1 MKRGLFTGA
10 LVGGLCV
17 QAQAAWLQIC
27 PADNIVAPGRPQ
39 VQITRPEN
47 TALLASITD
56 KPASAGCQQLELA
69 VSANDVLG
77 LLPITAQLS
86 AELTPWL
93 SLSGK
98 TQGTR
103 FLFGEVTAG
112 QPARTHAAAPQPLP
126 LRSNLLDSLN
136 ATTFGAEKRA
146 RVTRANGQLSMQC
159 TPGTKP
165 AGLVLSANAYQP
177 RARTQ
182 LQISGSGSGRFEIVT
197 VNAEQAAIESGSR
210 LGYFSAQRLAR
221 TQVYDLSTRRHW
233 QDWQGWRHWTL
244 ACPADSA
251 QLQLNALELIPQTVA
266 TPARA
271 AWIWR
276 AGEWQDQTD
285 AVLRRA
291 NKYAL
296 RTLYI
301 TIPLKAGTVQNPER
315 LAAFI
320 RRAGAAGID
329 VWAVDGDPNM
339 VQLQERPATLERAR
353 AYARFNRTM
362 PPEARLKGVQFD
374 VEPYLLAGYE
384 LATDAWEQRY
394 AELVKA
400 LHASDPDIAQGRL
413 ALEMVVPFWWSDK
426 PDLLDAMAS
435 WVTGLVVMDYRTDA
449 SEIYR
454 FAVPFLDW
462 GERHGKTVH
471 IALEAGPIAPETRYR
486 YEQAPQGE
494 LWQVQLGEQHFLLM
508 LRSARPNPLG
518 AAFRLVSSY
527 EISGRA
533 TTFHGDT
540 ARLLR
545 QLPELESIF
554 SAWPGF
560 GGMALHELR

>member
-1 MKRGLFTGA
+1 MKRGRFNGA
-10 LVGGLCV
+10 LVAGLCM

-27 PADNIVAPGRPQ
+27 PADHTTAPGRPQ
-39 VQITRPEN
+39 AQITRPDT

-56 KPASAGCQQLELA
+56 TPASAGCQQLELA
-69 VSANDVLG
+69 VSANDVVG

-98 TQGTR
+98 TQGSR
-103 FLFGEVTAG
+103 FLFGEVTSG
-112 QPARTHAAAPQPLP
+112 QPARTHAVAPQPLP
-126 LRSNLLDSLN
+126 LRSNLLGSLN
-136 ATTFGAEKRA
+136 ATPFGAEKRA
-146 RVTRANGQLSMQC
+146 RVTLAKGQLSMQC
-159 TPGTKP
+159 TPGSQP
-165 AGLVLSANAYQP
+165 AGLVLSANAYLP

-197 VNAEQAAIESGSR
+197 VNTKQAAIESGSR
-210 LGYFSAQRLAR
+210 LGYFAAQGLAR
-221 TQVYDLSTRRHW
+221 TQAYDLSTRPVW
-233 QDWQGWRHWTL
+233 QDWRHWTL

-251 QLQLNALELIPQTVA
+251 ELQLNTLELIPQTVA

-271 AWIWR
+271 AWIWK
-276 AGEWQDQTD
+276 AGEWQDQAD

-291 NKYAL
+291 KKYAL

-301 TIPLKAGTVQNPER
+301 TIPLQAGAVQNPER

-384 LATDAWEQRY
+384 MATDAWEQRY

-400 LHASDPDIAQGRL
+400 LHASDPDIAQGSL
-413 ALEMVVPFWWSDK
+413 ALEMVVPFWWADK
-426 PDLLDAMAS
+426 PGLLDAMAP
-435 WVTGLVVMDYRTDA
+435 WVSGLVVMDYRTDA

-462 GERHGKTVH
+462 SERHGKAVR

-486 YEQAPQGE
+486 YEQAPQGG

-518 AAFRLVSSY
+518 AAFRLASSY
-527 EISGRA
+527 EVSGSA

-540 ARLLR
+540 ERLLR

-560 GGMALHELR
+560 VGMALHELR

>member
-1 MKRGLFTGA
+1 MKRGLFTGS
-10 LVGGLCV
+10 LVAGLSLCM

-27 PADNIVAPGRPQ
+27 PASNTAEPGRPQ
-39 VQITRPEN
+39 AQITRHEN

-56 KPASAGCQQLELA
+56 TPASAGCQQLELVVPA
-69 VSANDVLG
+69 SDVVG
-77 LLPITAQLS
+77 LLPITARLS
-86 AELTPWL
+86 AELVPWL

-98 TQGTR
+98 TQGSR
-103 FLFGEVTAG
+103 FLFGEVTSG
-112 QPARTHAAAPQPLP
+112 KPAPTHALAPQPFP
-126 LRSNLLDSLN
+126 LRTNLLGSLN
-136 ATTFGAEKRA
+136 ATPFGAEKRT
-146 RVTRANGQLSMQC
+146 RVTLANGQLSLQC
-159 TPGTKP
+159 TPGRQP
-165 AGLVLSANAYQP
+165 AGLVLSANAYLP
-177 RARTQ
+177 RARTR

-210 LGYFSAQRLAR
+210 LGYFEAQGLAR
-221 TQVYDLSTRRHW
+221 TQTYDLSTRPVW
-233 QDWQGWRHWTL
+233 QDWRHWTL

-251 QLQLNALELIPQTVA
+251 QLQLNRLELLPQTVT

-271 AWIWR
+271 AWVWQ
-276 AGEWQDQTD
+276 AGEWQHQPDS
-285 AVLRRA
+285 VLRLA
-291 NKYAL
+291 KKYAL

-301 TIPLKAGTVQNPER
+301 TIPVVAGAVQNPER

-320 RRAGAAGID
+320 RRAGAANIG

-362 PPEARLKGVQFD
+362 PLGARLKGVQFD
-374 VEPYLLAGYE
+374 VEPYLLTGYE

-394 AELVKA
+394 VELVKA
-400 LHASDPDIAQGRL
+400 LHGGDPDIAQGTL
-413 ALEMVVPFWWSDK
+413 ALEMVVPFWWAGK
-426 PDLLDAMAS
+426 PGLLDAMAP

-449 SEIYR
+449 SDIYR

-462 GERHGKTVH
+462 GERHGKAVR

-486 YEQAPQGE
+486 YEQAPEGE
-494 LWQVQLGEQHFLLM
+494 LWQVQLGEHHFLLM

-518 AAFRLVSSY
+518 TAFRRVSSY
-527 EISGRA
+527 EISGSA

-545 QLPELESIF
+545 QLPELETVF

>member
-1 MKRGLFTGA
+1 MNRGLFTGA
-10 LVGGLCV
+10 LVSSLCM
-17 QAQAAWLQIC
+17 QTHAAWLQIC
-27 PADNIVAPGRPQ
+27 PADNTAAPGRLQ
-39 VQITRPEN
+39 AQIMRPEN

-56 KPASAGCQQLELA
+56 TPPSAGCQQLVLA
-69 VSANDVLG
+69 VSANDVVG

-86 AELTPWL
+86 AQLAPWL

-98 TQGTR
+98 TQGR
-103 FLFGEVTAG
+103 HFSFGEVTAG
-112 QPARTHAAAPQPLP
+112 KPAPMQALAPQPLP
-126 LRSNLLDSLN
+126 LRSNLLGSLN
-136 ATTFGAEKRA
+136 ATPFGAEQRA
-146 RVTRANGQLSMQC
+146 RVTLANGQLSMQC
-159 TPGTKP
+159 TPGSLP
-165 AGLVLSANAYQP
+165 AGLVLSANAYLP

-182 LQISGSGSGRFEIVT
+182 LQISGSGSGRFEILT

-210 LGYFSAQRLAR
+210 LGYFSAQGLAR
-221 TQVYDLSTRRHW
+221 TQAYDLSTGPVG
-233 QDWQGWRHWTL
+233 QEWRQWTL

-251 QLQLNALELIPQTVA
+251 QLQLNRLELMPQTVA
-266 TPARA
+266 TSTRA
-271 AWIWR
+271 AWIWQ
-276 AGEWQDQTD
+276 AGEWQDQAD

-291 NKYAL
+291 KKYTL

-301 TIPLKAGTVQNPER
+301 TIPLKAGAVQSPER

-320 RRAGAAGID
+320 RRAGAADIN

-362 PPEARLKGVQFD
+362 PPGARLKGLQFD

-400 LHASDPDIAQGRL
+400 LHASDPDIAQRRL
-413 ALEMVVPFWWSDK
+413 TLEMVVPFWWSDK
-426 PDLLDAMAS
+426 PGLLDAIAP

-462 GERHGKTVH
+462 GERHGKAVR
-471 IALEAGPIAPETRYR
+471 IALEAGPIAPDTRYR
-486 YEQAPQGE
+486 YEQAPRGE

-508 LRSARPNPLG
+508 LRSALPNPLG
-518 AAFRLVSSY
+518 AAFRLASSY
-527 EISGRA
+527 EISGSA
-533 TTFHGDT
+533 TTFHGNT
-540 ARLLR
+540 ERLLR

-554 SAWPGF
+554 SAWSGF
-560 GGMALHELR
+560 SGMALHELR